1 MNISKALSGGLR
13 RLTALALA
21 GGTLWAVA
29 VTAGS
34 STASSAVAALRTELS
49 SPLNILRWE
58 LGDVWAD
65 DTLSAATALTIAESP
80 LLLSARPAVAELWS
94 MEVAD
99 TPPDSGTAET
109 PITTPVEEVP
119 LDVPAQTDNG
129 VTAKTLEQAQKA
141 QQAGANYLG
150 SGAVFGSTTKL
161 NARPMTKELLQSI
174 CESVQI
180 PVVAIGGIHRGNIA
194 FLAGTGIRGA
204 AVVSGIFS
212 AVDIAEECRILRAE
226 IDKIVK

>member
-1 MNISKALSGGLR
+1 MKFAESMLRLYAVTDRSWLGNQTLAQQVEQALRGGATCVQLREKELNDTDFLAEARELKALCARYGVPLIINDNVE
-13 RLTALALA
+13 LALEVDA
-21 GGTLWAVA
+21 DGVHVGQEDMDARDVRGLI
-29 VTAGS
+29 G
-34 STASSAVAALRTELS
+34 
-49 SPLNILRWE
+49 PDKIL
-58 LGDVWAD
+58 
-65 DTLSAATALTIAESP
+65 
-80 LLLSARPAVAELWS
+80 
-94 MEVAD
+94 
-99 TPPDSGTAET
+99 
-109 PITTPVEEVP
+109 
-119 LDVPAQTDNG
+119 G

-226 IDKIVK
+226 IAKIVK

>member
-1 MNISKALSGGLR
+1 MKFAESMLRLYAVTDRSWLGTQTLAQQVEQALRGGATCVQLR
-13 RLTALALA
+13 EKELNDTDFLAEAKELKILCARYGVPLIINDNVELALKVDA
-21 GGTLWAVA
+21 DGVHVGQEDMDARDVRGLI
-29 VTAGS
+29 G
-34 STASSAVAALRTELS
+34 
-49 SPLNILRWE
+49 PDKIL
-58 LGDVWAD
+58 
-65 DTLSAATALTIAESP
+65 
-80 LLLSARPAVAELWS
+80 
-94 MEVAD
+94 
-99 TPPDSGTAET
+99 
-109 PITTPVEEVP
+109 
-119 LDVPAQTDNG
+119 G

-150 SGAVFGSTTKL
+150 SGAVFGSTTKP
-161 NARPMTKELLQSI
+161 NARPMTKELLHSI
-174 CESVQI
+174 CQSVTI